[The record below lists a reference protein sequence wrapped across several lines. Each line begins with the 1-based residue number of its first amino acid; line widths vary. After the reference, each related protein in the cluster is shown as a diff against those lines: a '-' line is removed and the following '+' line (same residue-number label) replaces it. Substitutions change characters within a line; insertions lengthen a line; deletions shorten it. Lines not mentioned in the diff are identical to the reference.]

1 MPSQAPICDAPCQ
14 ETTEGPPPVL
24 VQTFDSSPPQP
35 SGSDSG
41 KTRGNPSITPRK
53 FKRFFTPRTQPPPQH
68 NRTRRVLFGAHSN
81 GLNLNRTV
89 QSSPVPPPTSWGQEN
104 DLPEFPR
111 EFKRHKVSHTVE
123 AGSEY
128 VTAEVKYPEFT
139 IVEYGKDQSERLM
152 SSPCPKGSPVF
163 FGTDGSS
170 DDEGTAADRAGRV
183 NPQDLVKPVVASKSR
198 EGLSGQLLDMELGNL
213 GRPGRLNH
221 SYLVNDWRDLTGKFY
236 SKPEGVHETMSLG
249 DEPKRTIPFVAVGL
263 NTTSLL
269 AVGDEEGRVRLL
281 ETAKDGKP
289 GFDQPVVG
297 FRVHANAIINMT
309 LSDDDSL
316 LATASGDQSAR
327 VVDMVTQTTTAILG
341 IHTASLKQ
349 VRFQPGANNKNIL
362 ATAGRDGAI
371 HIWDLRCSGYDGPQ
385 CRMWSPVAPDRPS
398 GARFVNNNPIQ
409 YPRALSSIL
418 DAHKPLAGHF
428 QPATAGWTDIAS
440 RGESS
445 SRSESLVSRSSDV
458 SVTALQFL
466 PEGLDHLLLSACE
479 ADASIKLWDIRAV
492 SSKKRTLPLAA
503 TAVSP
508 FHVDYRDFGIT
519 SLNLSSDGSR
529 FYALCKDNIVYAY
542 STSHV
547 MHGHAPELDSA
558 NSRPNQKGTQ
568 LGQGPLYG
576 LRNSK
581 FHANTFYVKSALR
594 KTQNGHAELLAV
606 GSSNDCAVLFPT
618 DERYFPQRPLR
629 VSHDPFDRYAMP
641 TIQVYDIGTPLIRGH
656 DREVGS
662 VAWTH
667 GGELATVGDDLTV
680 RLWRED
686 YEAAKDLRTGGETDG
701 RRWNCGWANVK
712 PDFDDDDM
720 EC

>member
-1 MPSQAPICDAPCQ
+1 MSSQDLICDIPG
-14 ETTEGPPPVL
+14 EGTTEGPPPVP
-24 VQTFDSSPPQP
+24 VQTFNSSPPRP
-35 SGSDSG
+35 SRSDSG
-41 KTRGNPSITPRK
+41 KARGNPSITPRK
-53 FKRFFTPRTQPPPQH
+53 FRRFFTPRIQPP
-68 NRTRRVLFGAHSN
+68 RRDRARRVLFDVHS
-81 GLNLNRTV
+81 GKDLNRHA

-111 EFKRHKVSHTVE
+111 EFKRQKVSHTLE
-123 AGSEY
+123 AGSER
-128 VTAEVKYPEFT
+128 AISEVKDPGFT
-139 IVEYGKDQSERLM
+139 IVEYGKPERLM
-152 SSPCPKGSPVF
+152 SSPCPKGSSVY

-170 DDEGTAADRAGRV
+170 DDEGAEADCAGRV
-183 NPQDLVKPVVASKSR
+183 NQQDLVKPIAASKSR
-198 EGLSGQLLDMELGNL
+198 SGLSGQLFDMELGNL

-269 AVGDEEGRVRLL
+269 AVGDEEGRIRLL
-281 ETAKDGKP
+281 ESAEDGKP
-289 GFDQPVVG
+289 GFDQTVVG
-297 FRVHANAIINMT
+297 FRVHSNAIINMT
-309 LSDDDSL
+309 FSDDDSL

-349 VRFQPGANNKNIL
+349 VRFQPGANSKNVL
-362 ATAGRDGAI
+362 ATSGRDGSI

-398 GARFVNNNPIQ
+398 GARFVNNSPIQ
-409 YPRALSSIL
+409 YPRALCSIE
-418 DAHKPLAGHF
+418 DAHKPLPG
-428 QPATAGWTDIAS
+428 QSLPSTAGWTDIAS

-445 SRSESLVSRSSDV
+445 SRSEALGRSSDV

-479 ADASIKLWDIRAV
+479 ADASIKLWDIRAI
-492 SSKKRTLPLAA
+492 SSKKRTLPLSA

-508 FHVDYRDFGIT
+508 FHFDYRNFGIT

-542 STSHV
+542 STSHL
-547 MHGHAPELDSA
+547 MYGYAPELDSA
-558 NSRPNQKGTQ
+558 NSRPNQREAR

-594 KTQNGHAELLAV
+594 KSQNGHSELLAV
-606 GSSNDCAVLFPT
+606 GSSDDCAVLFPT
-618 DERYFPQRPLR
+618 DERYFPKPHLR
-629 VSHDPFDRYAMP
+629 ESYSPFDRYAMP
-641 TIQVYDIGTPLIRGH
+641 TIQVHDIGTPLIRGH

-667 GGELATVGDDLTV
+667 DGELATVGDDLTV

-686 YEAAKDLRTGGETDG
+686 YETAKDLRTGGETDG
-701 RRWNCGWANVK
+701 RRWNCGWANVE
-712 PDFDDDDM
+712 PDFDDDHM